1 MNVPESETEEDMN
14 WYAQSA
20 NADMVTSSVRP
31 QECIGERQNPM
42 DKEVTWIMKINIKTT
57 CIAKPMDSQKLVWF
71 TTYKRS

>member
-1 MNVPESETEEDMN
+1 MNVPESETEEDMD

-42 DKEVTWIMKINIKTT
+42 DKEVT
-57 CIAKPMDSQKLVWF
+57 
-71 TTYKRS
+71 